1 MDYKT
6 YRQHLAATFS
16 GAECL
21 LPATESTSRLQSLR
35 AAMVARELAAVLLT
49 DPADIHYYTGYTT
62 FEVSVYAGLLITAEH
77 CVLQVPSIETGPA
90 VATAR
95 CDDIIGY
102 LWEAPDSVTTPLL
115 DLIPR
120 QGALA
125 LDLWAPGL
133 RAGLAMALEK
143 RLGAQRLQPLG
154 DLVDSL
160 RLTKSDYEIDLLRHS
175 ARMTEAGM
183 RAAEA
188 ASRNGATEHQIAAA
202 ASEALLAS
210 GSEFMSLQPIVT
222 SGPRSSVI
230 HLNHSERAVKPGE
243 SVFLEMG
250 AAYRRYTAP
259 MMRTVV
265 TGPPSDD
272 MLRVRDC
279 CAGLQEVLLAQMVPG
294 NTFDDAA
301 RAAEKVLASLVDEVF
316 FSGVFGYSVG
326 AQFPPSWVEGTG
338 YIARNQAHRFAP
350 GMVFH
355 LPLCLRRPGEWGIG
369 LSNTVMVGERGA
381 VALTN
386 NDFDLSVQY

>member
-1 MDYKT
+1 MDYST
-6 YRQHLAATFS
+6 YRRHLATTFS

-21 LPATESTSRLQSLR
+21 LPESESTPRLQNLR
-35 AAMVARELAAVLLT
+35 AAMAARELAAVLLT

-62 FEVSVYAGLLITAEH
+62 FEVSVYAGLLVTAQH

-95 CDDIIGY
+95 CDDIVGY
-102 LWEAPDSVTTPLL
+102 LWEAPDTVTTPLL
-115 DLIPR
+115 DLIPQ
-120 QGALA
+120 QGVLA

-133 RAGLAMALEK
+133 RAGLAMVLEK
-143 RLGAQRLQPLG
+143 HLGAQRLQPLG

-160 RLTKSDYEIDLLRHS
+160 RLIKSDYEIGLLRHS

-183 RAAEA
+183 RGAEA
-188 ASRNGATEHQIAAA
+188 ASCSGATEHQIAAA
-202 ASEALLAS
+202 ASQALLAS

-230 HLNHSERAVKPGE
+230 HLNHSERVVGRGE
-243 SVFLEMG
+243 PVFLEMG

-279 CAGLQEVLLAQMVPG
+279 CADLQEALRTRMVPG

-301 RAAEKVLASLVDEVF
+301 RAAEKVLAPLADEVF
-316 FSGVFGYSVG
+316 FSGVFGYAVG

-338 YIARNQAHRFAP
+338 FIARNQAQRFAS

-369 LSNTVMVGERGA
+369 LSNTVMVSDRAA

-386 NDFDLSVQY
+386 NDFELSVQY